1 MDHRQQRGM
10 ELAATRTIPRKGKI
24 WIVPSQ
30 SGSGVYN
37 VEISPEPGTCTC
49 ADFLGGAVKCKHIYA
64 ASYAQMRTKNT
75 GRDAAVS
82 EALKAIVVK
91 RETYP
96 QAWTAYNLAQTT
108 EKDYFQ
114 SLLKALCEGVG
125 EIPRKAKGRPSMPLK
140 DALFCCTFK
149 VYSTVSGRRFMSDL
163 RESNKRGFIRKTPHY
178 NSIFNYLENPALVP
192 ILKALVEQSSRPL
205 RTIDDA
211 FAVDS
216 TGFMACRFTRWFDHK
231 YGKPREEH
239 DWVKCHI
246 MCGVKT
252 NVVTAVEIGAREA
265 NDAPFLPT
273 LVQSTAEHFKV
284 GEVSADK
291 AYGGRKNVE
300 AIEAAGGKPF
310 IAVKSNATGEVGGG
324 WEKMVK
330 YFKYRQDEFLEHYH
344 KRSNVES
351 TFSMIKRKFSD
362 ALRSKTDVA
371 MVNETLCKLLCHNLV
386 VLIHEMHELGI
397 DPMDWG
403 AFPGPKK
410 APAIVEPAPTL
421 DAIGGLSA

>member
-1 MDHRQQRGM
+1 M
-10 ELAATRTIPRKGKI
+10 
-24 WIVPSQ
+24 
-30 SGSGVYN
+30 
-37 VEISPEPGTCTC
+37 
-49 ADFLGGAVKCKHIYA
+49 
-64 ASYAQMRTKNT
+64 
-75 GRDAAVS
+75 
-82 EALKAIVVK
+82 
-91 RETYP
+91 
-96 QAWTAYNLAQTT
+96 
-108 EKDYFQ
+108 
-114 SLLKALCEGVG
+114 
-125 EIPRKAKGRPSMPLK
+125 
-140 DALFCCTFK
+140 
-149 VYSTVSGRRFMSDL
+149 
-163 RESNKRGFIRKTPHY
+163 
-178 NSIFNYLENPALVP
+178 
-192 ILKALVEQSSRPL
+192 EQSARPL

-371 MVNETLCKLLCHNLV
+371 MVNETLCKLLCHNPV

-403 AFPGPKK
+403 AFPGAKK
-410 APAIVEPAPTL
+410 GPVIVEAEPAPTL
-421 DAIGGLSA
+421 DAIDGLSA

>member
-1 MDHRQQRGM
+1 V
-10 ELAATRTIPRKGKI
+10 KGRVFLWTTDKYVE
-24 WIVPSQ
+24 WSWVPSQ
-30 SGSGVYN
+30 SGTGVYQ
-37 VEISPEPGTCTC
+37 VDFSTEAGACTC
-49 ADFLGGAVKCKHIYA
+49 ADFKAGTVRCKHIYA
-64 ASYAQMRTKNT
+64 ASYARIKEKNT
-75 GRDAAVS
+75 GRDAAVN
-82 EALKAIVVK
+82 EELKAITAK
-91 RETYP
+91 RQTYP
-96 QAWTAYNLAQTT
+96 QVWPAYNRAQTN
-108 EKDYFQ
+108 EKDQFQ
-114 SLLKALCEGVG
+114 KLLHTLCEGVKA
-125 EIPRKAKGRPSMPLK
+125 PKDRKKGRPSLPLR
-140 DALFCCTFK
+140 DALFSCTFK
-149 VYSTVSGRRFMSDL
+149 VYSTVSARRFMSDL
-163 RESNKRGFIRKTPHY
+163 RVSNDRGFISKTPHY
-178 NSIFNYLENPALVP
+178 NSIINYLENPALFP

-246 MCGVKT
+246 ACGVKT
-252 NVVTAVEIGAREA
+252 NVVTAVEIGTREA
-265 NDAPFLPT
+265 NDAPFLPA
-273 LVQSTAEHFKV
+273 LVQSTAQNFKV

-300 AIEAAGGKPF
+300 AIEAAGGAAF

-330 YFKYRQDEFLEHYH
+330 YFKFRQDEFLGHYH

-351 TFSMIKRKFSD
+351 TFSMIKRKFGDS
-362 ALRSKTDVA
+362 LRSRTDVA
-371 MVNETLCKLLCHNLV
+371 MINETLCKLLCHNLV

-403 AFPGPKK
+403 SFPVPKK
-410 APAIVEPAPTL
+410 IVVSEPGHARESVVN
-421 DAIGGLSA
+421 LSA